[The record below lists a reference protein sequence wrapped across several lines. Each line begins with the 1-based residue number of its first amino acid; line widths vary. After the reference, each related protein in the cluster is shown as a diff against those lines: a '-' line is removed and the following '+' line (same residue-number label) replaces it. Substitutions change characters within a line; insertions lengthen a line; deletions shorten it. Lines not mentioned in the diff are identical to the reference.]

1 VDQQLLE
8 AALLLPMRVLFT
20 EASELMFG
28 EPLHRPTALARITC
42 NFNSFLACA
51 GGEIAKAT
59 RALEAWPAAA
69 LMNRLLGQYL
79 IWNQIQRRA

>member
-1 VDQQLLE
+1 
-8 AALLLPMRVLFT
+8 MRLSGL
-20 EASELMFG
+20 A
-28 EPLHRPTALARITC
+28 EPLPLTTELHLINS

-51 GGEIAKAT
+51 SGEIAKAT
-59 RALEAWPAAA
+59 RAAEAWPAAA